1 MKIDYP
7 KIKKYLQIAIFSLN
21 LFVFLLVLFTTNSKS
36 KNYKEYTGVV
46 KFFLWLYVILVYA
59 FLIIITIYPGLLYFK
74 LKKYF
79 LFVFTDKGKII
90 LSYSICLIFWFAKNK
105 PQLVFGIIST
115 IFTTILLI
123 YEFIFYF
130 QKVEN
135 FLNNKGVEF
144 INRKKTTIDMNN
156 LEKSLNNRTSPN
168 IGQSSNDMNINK
180 IDDKN
185 QNQQNQQ
192 IVEVVSGYE

>member
-7 KIKKYLQIAIFSLN
+7 KIKKFLQIGIFSFN
-21 LFVFLLVLFTTNSKS
+21 LFIFLISLFTINSKN
-36 KNYKEYTGVV
+36 KNYKEFTAVS
-46 KFFLWLYVILVYA
+46 KFFLYIYILAIYA

-74 LKKYF
+74 MKKKI

-90 LSYSICLIFWFAKNK
+90 ISYLICLIFWFVKNQ
-105 PQLVFGIIST
+105 PQLVYAIIST

-135 FLNNKGVEF
+135 ILNNKGIEF
-144 INRKKTTIDMNN
+144 INRKKTTLDMNN
-156 LEKSLNNRTSPN
+156 LEKNSNLEQNNK
-168 IGQSSNDMNINK
+168 NDVNINN
-180 IDDKN
+180 IDDKM
-185 QNQQNQQ
+185 Q
-192 IVEVVSGYE
+192 VSKIHKANKLLM